1 MHERG
6 GRQMK
11 VGSLAKW
18 VEVNLRGNSKLY
30 TTKWESEQ
38 QDTQKVAKQE
48 IFEATKEEIH
58 NLIISFEPSNQS
70 ILLLIQLL

>member
-1 MHERG
+1 MNERG